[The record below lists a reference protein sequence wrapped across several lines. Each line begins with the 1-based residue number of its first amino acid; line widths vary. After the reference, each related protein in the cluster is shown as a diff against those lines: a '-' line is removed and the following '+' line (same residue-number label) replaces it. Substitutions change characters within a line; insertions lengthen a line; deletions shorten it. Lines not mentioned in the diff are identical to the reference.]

1 MNSISLPKLK
11 RKHFLCRG
19 DLLVH
24 YVLFGAPS
32 TILQHPSLHLLW
44 ENSGYG
50 YNSSRR
56 SDPLRDTGMW
66 VPIRKVVQIALD

>member
-19 DLLVH
+19 DLLVD
-24 YVLFGAPS
+24 YVLLGATRS
-32 TILQHPSLHLLW
+32 ILQHPSLHLLW

>member
-1 MNSISLPKLK
+1 MQ
-11 RKHFLCRG
+11 G
-19 DLLVH
+19 DLLVD
-24 YVLFGAPS
+24 YVLLGATRS
-32 TILQHPSLHLLW
+32 ILQHPSLHLLW